1 MRFLPGAGAG
11 PQVAGSHGRVVASG
25 SAAVPSTPS
34 ITTDVGA
41 AVPLASQRSQTAAA
55 GQQTDSQPF
64 AALLDASERAPTP
77 ATTIP
82 AAALPKAG
90 QKPATSRNLAAN
102 DSATAMV
109 QPAASTSKTVGGK
122 SNTSPGTK
130 ATSGSASVTASPATA
145 VPATAVPATPD
156 TTSDAQA
163 NTANDDEAANAS
175 SSAAAQPDAGVTA
188 VTAVAAVTAGAST
201 APSAPTMNAAYLAA
215 GEDAA
220 PAPTTKSAS
229 ATGKDASSP
238 AAGSVQQAQPS
249 AAQPAAA
256 VALISTGSGAP
267 AAPDGS
273 PAIDPRI
280 LTADNT
286 GLPPVGDRNAP
297 ARNINDAAA
306 AKSTPATPPTASGDK
321 ASAQDNA
328 ETRSAATTANAP
340 SPNTANA
347 RSPNTANA
355 PSPTSTTAQPRSQ
368 PQPQPQAQTDNSTV
382 VPALT
387 PTLTPATAENS
398 ANRPSPLADAM
409 TAATAAAA
417 PSSASAATG
426 AANANTLPN
435 FGFLAANALTT
446 SAAAPAA
453 SADAAVPLA
462 GLAVAIAARSQAGT
476 NRFDIRL
483 DPPEL
488 GRIDVRL
495 AVDSSGQVT
504 SHVTVDR
511 ADTLQLLQ
519 SQQPQ
524 LEHAL
529 EQAGLRTAD
538 NGLQF
543 TLRDQSFAGQ
553 NGNGGG
559 QQNAAQLVIPDTE
572 SAPVDT
578 AQIYSRLSLGSGLD
592 IRV

>member
-1 MRFLPGAGAG
+1 
-11 PQVAGSHGRVVASG
+11 
-25 SAAVPSTPS
+25 VPSTPS

-41 AVPLASQRSQTAAA
+41 GVPLASQRSQTAAA

-90 QKPATSRNLAAN
+90 QKPATSGNAAAN

-109 QPAASTSKTVGGK
+109 QPAASTPKTIGGK

-130 ATSGSASVTASPATA
+130 AVSGSASVTASPATA
-145 VPATAVPATPD
+145 VPVTPD
-156 TTSDAQA
+156 ATSDAQA
-163 NTANDDEAANAS
+163 NTANGDEAANAS
-175 SSAAAQPDAGVTA
+175 SSTAAQPDAG

-201 APSAPTMNAAYLAA
+201 APPAPTMNAAYFAA

-229 ATGKDASSP
+229 ATGKDANSP

-297 ARNINDAAA
+297 ARSINDAAA
-306 AKSTPATPPTASGDK
+306 AKSAPATPPTASGDK

-347 RSPNTANA
+347 
-355 PSPTSTTAQPRSQ
+355 PSPTSTTAQPQSQPQ
-368 PQPQPQAQTDNSTV
+368 PQPQPQAQTDNSAV

-398 ANRPSPLADAM
+398 ANRPSPLAGAM

-417 PSSASAATG
+417 PSSAPAATG
-426 AANANTLPN
+426 AANANALPN
-435 FGFLAANALTT
+435 FGFLATNALTT
-446 SAAAPAA
+446 AAAAPAA
-453 SADAAVPLA
+453 PADAAVPLA

-511 ADTLQLLQ
+511 ADTLQFLQ

-572 SAPVDT
+572 SAPVAT